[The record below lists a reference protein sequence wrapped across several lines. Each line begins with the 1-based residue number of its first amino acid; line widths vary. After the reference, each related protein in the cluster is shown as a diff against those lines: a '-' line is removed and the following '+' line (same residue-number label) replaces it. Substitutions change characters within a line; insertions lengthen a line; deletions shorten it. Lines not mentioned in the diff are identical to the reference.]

1 MKLYSGIIVT
11 FIILTLSLQSGMKF
25 RPEFS
30 LDISAQ
36 PGIEISNTGNGWL
49 AALKSDS
56 RFPYK
61 IASISNTGSVIWER
75 TFMYKTVAIIPDG
88 GGALVL
94 DEYGNFYRISRSGS
108 IESNLMGIVEP
119 GRNVIAKSN
128 AGLNYASGGDNA
140 ITCFKSD
147 GDIEWMLMLQQPV
160 MNIFT
165 IGNEII
171 ISDRAGTLIKCDSES
186 NELWRLEVGGFAP
199 CNPEILINGNLVFG
213 IRDSIGKQGK
223 LIEITNDG
231 EIVWETKLG
240 YGVNHVYSV
249 QDGFFSVGADYVT
262 AFDSEGTI
270 KWGQS
275 FEGAKKLVPMGFNDD
290 ERLILGILNSDK
302 DDDFLKITL
311 LDWEGSISVV
321 CKIPVKKNQFV
332 NASRQGR
339 LVLISERD
347 ETRVYKLQT
356 MKEYLE
362 ELNAK

>member
-11 FIILTLSLQSGMKF
+11 FIILTLSLQQGMKF
-25 RPEFS
+25 RSEFS

-36 PGIEISNTGNGWL
+36 PGIEISNTGHGWL
-49 AALKSDS
+49 MALKSDS

-61 IASISNTGSVIWER
+61 IASISDTGSILWER
-75 TFMYKTVAIIPDG
+75 TFMYKTIAVIPDG

-94 DEYGNFYRISRSGS
+94 DEYGNFYQISRSGS
-108 IESNLMGIVEP
+108 IESNLIGIVEP
-119 GRNVIAKSN
+119 GRNVIAKSST
-128 AGLNYASGGDNA
+128 GLIYASGGDNA
-140 ITCFKSD
+140 VTCFKSD

-171 ISDRAGTLIKCDSES
+171 ISDRTGTLIKCDSES
-186 NELWRLEVGGFAP
+186 NEIWRLEVGGFAP
-199 CNPEILINGNLVFG
+199 FQPEILSSGNLVFG
-213 IRDSIGKQGK
+213 IRDSIGKQSK
-223 LIEITNDG
+223 IVEITIDG

-240 YGVNHVYSV
+240 YGVNHLYSL
-249 QDGFFSVGADYVT
+249 QNGFFSVGADYVT
-262 AFDSEGTI
+262 AFNSDGSI

-275 FEGAKKLVPMGFNDD
+275 FEGAKKLIPLGFNDD
-290 ERLILGILNSDK
+290 EKLILGILNSDK
-302 DDDFLKITL
+302 DEDSLKITL
-311 LDWEGSISVV
+311 LDWGGSISVV
-321 CKIPVKKNQFV
+321 CKIPVKKNQFI
-332 NASRQGR
+332 NASLQGR

-347 ETRVYKLQT
+347 KTRVYKLQT